1 MFPTPLT
8 TQESAMQTPQPLL
21 QLVTA
26 AQLAKHLPSADWV
39 VVDCRFSLEDPQR
52 GERDYQQAHIPG
64 SHYAHLD
71 RDLSSA
77 VIAGQ
82 TGRHPLPSQ
91 TQLNQLFARLGVH
104 PDSHVVLYDDGP
116 GAFAS
121 RLWWLLAWQGKSRLY
136 MLDGGLN
143 AWRKAGLGLSQ
154 ALPSTET
161 GSFQGQPQTDWLM
174 DAATLNQALQTERA
188 PTLLDARAL
197 PRFRGDVEPLDAVA
211 GHIPT
216 AQCLPFTDNLDAD
229 GFWLSPAALQKRLAA
244 FNPSDTVCYC
254 GSGVTA
260 CHNLAAF
267 ALAGLALP
275 KLYAG
280 SWSEWITD
288 PTRPVAQG
296 D

>member
-1 MFPTPLT
+1 
-8 TQESAMQTPQPLL
+8 MQKNQPLL

-26 AQLAKHLPSADWV
+26 AQLAKQLPSADWV
-39 VVDCRFSLEDPQR
+39 VVDCRFSLEDPHR
-52 GERDYQQAHIPG
+52 GERDYQQGHIPD
-64 SHYAHLD
+64 SHYVHLD

-77 VIAGQ
+77 VIAGK

-91 TQLNQLFARLGVH
+91 AQLTQLFARLGLH

-121 RLWWLLAWQGKSRLY
+121 RLWWLLAWQGKTRLY
-136 MLDGGLN
+136 LLDGGLS
-143 AWRKAGLGLSQ
+143 AWRKAGLELSQ
-154 ALPSTET
+154 GLPSTDI

-174 DAATLNQALQTERA
+174 DATTLNQALHSNS
-188 PTLLDARAL
+188 PPILLDARAL
-197 PRFRGDVEPLDAVA
+197 PRFRGDVEPLDPVA
-211 GHIPT
+211 GHIPS

-229 GFWLSPAALQKRLAA
+229 GFWLSPTALNTRLAG

-288 PTRPVAQG
+288 PARSVVQG